1 MSSAEQKY
9 NVPGLDRALTIIE
22 LLNEKPAGL
31 SVNEIS
37 AELKF
42 PVNSVYRIMSTLE
55 RRNYGEANRRDGLRF
70 FPKNFW
76 DSQPPW
82 WVTLLS
88 SRTPSPTCASARRHQ
103 GKHVGRGH
111 VGKRGR
117 SP

>member
-55 RRNYGEANRRDGLRF
+55 RRNYVVKQTGETGYI
-70 FPKNFW
+70 FPKNCW
-76 DSQPPW
+76 D
-82 WVTLLS
+82 
-88 SRTPSPTCASARRHQ
+88 
-103 GKHVGRGH
+103 
-111 VGKRGR
+111 
-117 SP
+117 